1 MLHLFTVIHVVFPDL
16 WYLVFLLV
24 YYRSLHNLV
33 HIKSI
38 EHISC
43 LKSIEHISCFNII
56 IIGTNLSPLQSL
68 ATLKKLWPGGD
79 IHLTV
84 K

>member
-1 MLHLFTVIHVVFPDL
+1 MLHFHFTVIHVVFPDL
-16 WYLVFLLV
+16 WYLVIFLV

-43 LKSIEHISCFNII
+43 VKSIEHISCVNII
-56 IIGTNLSPLQSL
+56 IIGTVYSMPPPIPGG
-68 ATLKKLWPGGD
+68 LKKILARG
-79 IHLTV
+79 
-84 K
+84 